1 MGSPNGGNT
10 GGGGGTGRTDAGPKR
25 TTAYKAGVGNI
36 NEKGQKTKTTFTKAD
51 DTREDA
57 RSTNYTT
64 QPKTSTF
71 KTSKKSFDDA
81 AGKSKL
87 DNYEIKNTGSLVLD
101 SFKIGRQKMFETNRK
116 HFQEKVLTSKNRGG
130 YEDTFD
136 SYSKYVDDRMSGKTD
151 AYGNTIYSNTNNDD
165 PINKVT
171 KTAPT
176 VGDGTST
183 DQPPTTSE
191 TDTETEANR
200 LLKIKKKGRSKSI
213 MTSAKGV
220 TKTSSDYSLGTPSLL
235 GRV

>member
-10 GGGGGTGRTDAGPKR
+10 GGGGGGTGRTDAGPKR

-36 NEKGQKTKTTFTKAD
+36 NEKGQKTKTTFAKED
-51 DTREDA
+51 DTREGA

-87 DNYEIKNTGSLVLD
+87 DNYQVSKNTGSLVLN
-101 SFKIGRQKMFETNRK
+101 SFQKARQKMFETNRK

-136 SYSKYVDDRMSGKTD
+136 SYSKYIDDRMSGKTD
-151 AYGNTIYSNTNNDD
+151 AYGNTIYSNSNNDN

-176 VGDGTST
+176 EAEVS
-183 DQPPTTSE
+183 QATT
-191 TDTETEANR
+191 TEADADTEANR
-200 LLKIKKKGRSKSI
+200 LLKIKKKGRSQSI
-213 MTSAKGV
+213 ISGSQGV
-220 TKTSSDYSLGTPSLL
+220 TKMAADYSLGKKSLL

>member
-10 GGGGGTGRTDAGPKR
+10 GGGTGRTDAGPKR
-25 TTAYKAGVGNI
+25 TTATKIGVGNI
-36 NEKGQKTKTTFTKAD
+36 NEKGQKTKTTFAKED
-51 DTREDA
+51 DTREGA

-64 QPKTSTF
+64 QPKKSTF

-87 DNYEIKNTGSLVLD
+87 DNYQVPKTGSLVLN
-101 SFKIGRQKMFETNRK
+101 SFQKARQKMFETNRK
-116 HFQEKVLTSKNRGG
+116 FFQEKVLTSKNRGN

-136 SYSKYVDDRMSGKTD
+136 SYSSYIDSRMSGKTD
-151 AYGNTIYSNTNNDD
+151 AYGNTIYSNSNNDN

-176 VGDGTST
+176 VAEVDEA
-183 DQPPTTSE
+183 TTN
-191 TDTETEANR
+191 TTPTETAETIEKNR